1 MDTTLTAIAIAML
14 VALAV
19 MRRNGQN
26 QQYDPAFDV
35 GDMVE
40 NWGGEIPASIA
51 DTIPTEED
59 QQTTSFIEDAFV
71 TFTPTTYSGTGL
83 EPAAENANLRAFLD
97 MIAFAEGTAGPEG
110 YRTMFGGT
118 LMDSM
123 QDHPRKFFSFKN
135 SRGET
140 LKTSAAGRYQFLSRT
155 WDELKAKLKL
165 QDFGP
170 ASQDAGAIELI
181 RQRGALNDVKAGRVV
196 QAIAKVR
203 TIWASLPGAGYAQP
217 EKTLSNLV
225 AAYKNAGGSVLTA

>member
-1 MDTTLTAIAIAML
+1 MDTTITAIAVAML

-19 MRRNGQN
+19 MRARTSA
-26 QQYDPAFDV
+26 QQYDPEFDV

-40 NWGGEIPASIA
+40 NWGDVVPASIA

-59 QQTTSFIEDAFV
+59 QQTTSLIEDAFV
-71 TFTPTTYSGTGL
+71 AFTPTTYASTGAT
-83 EPAAENANLRAFLD
+83 PSAENTNLRAFLD
-97 MIAFAEGTAGPEG
+97 MIAYAEGTSGPDG

-123 QDHPRKFFSFKN
+123 ADHPRKFFSFTN

-140 LKTSAAGRYQFLSRT
+140 LRTSAAGRYQFLSRT

-170 ASQDAGAIELI
+170 ASQDAAAIELI

-196 QAIAKVR
+196 EAIAKVR
-203 TIWASLPGAGYAQP
+203 SIWASLPGAGYAQP
-217 EKTLSNLV
+217 EKTIPKLI
-225 AAYKNAGGSVLTA
+225 AAYQSAGGSVLTA